1 MLLVIFYEDIQ
12 SQIFYLQ
19 LQLSNYKE
27 GVVGLFK
34 IVGWAV
40 CCLLPHYGPK
50 VLGRCWGPFVE
61 AQQTEE
67 PNNEGH
73 KELTG

>member
-34 IVGWAV
+34 IVG
-40 CCLLPHYGPK
+40 
-50 VLGRCWGPFVE
+50 
-61 AQQTEE
+61 
-67 PNNEGH
+67 
-73 KELTG
+73 

>member
-12 SQIFYLQ
+12 SQIFYRQ

-40 CCLLPHYGPK
+40 SCLLPHYGPK
-50 VLGRCWGPFVE
+50 VLGRC
-61 AQQTEE
+61 
-67 PNNEGH
+67 
-73 KELTG
+73 